1 VLSQLTLRFPKKLIE
16 RLKNRAATEN
26 TSVNAL
32 AERLMES
39 SLQDSAAGEEYLRL
53 VTDPD
58 EAVRQLYRQLILGQT
73 FGAAAPS
80 RDTLQFMV
88 ELAHQ
93 AYRRGQGQL
102 VSMSRLRVLLDMTFE
117 LLAWQVENGQPVDAP
132 YLKGIFGMT
141 GEDWRAESERFM
153 AGLTPAVT
161 QDYAEHL
168 LRPLASRAFDL
179 YALPDEAIATIFTR
193 SRLKAVFP
201 LCMYAR
207 DWSFSDLRRF
217 TDQVRPV
224 VPAARET
231 LQAGT
236 LRFEIR
242 ISGQE
247 PDSRPGEWYEMPRL
261 YLLVSG
267 QEFVM
272 PFGWAQ
278 FSELLRTLSVY
289 HHDPAV
295 LTQGFDGS
303 CVVFATRVTASQ
315 DVMLGLDAL
324 RVYLPEAGFAELA
337 RSLVTRCEHGQT
349 SQALEGLRCLYGDL

>member
-1 VLSQLTLRFPKKLIE
+1 VIE

-32 AERLMES
+32 AERLMEN
-39 SLQDSAAGEEYLRL
+39 SLQGSAASEEYLRL

-58 EAVRQLYRQLILGQT
+58 EALRQLYRQLILGQT
-73 FGAAAPS
+73 FGAADLS

-102 VSMSRLRVLLDMTFE
+102 VSMTRLRVLLDITSE
-117 LLAWQVENGQPVDAP
+117 LLAWQVENGLPVDAP
-132 YLKGIFGMT
+132 HLKGIFGMS
-141 GEDWRAESERFM
+141 GEDWRAESERFLTM
-153 AGLTPAVT
+153 LTPAIT

-168 LRPLASRAFDL
+168 LRPLASRAFNL
-179 YALPDEAIATIFTR
+179 YALPDEAIAAIFTR
-193 SRLKAVFP
+193 NRLKAVFP

-207 DWSFSDLRRF
+207 DWSFNDLRRF
-217 TDQVRPV
+217 TDQVRPMIH
-224 VPAARET
+224 AARET
-231 LQAGT
+231 LEAGT

-247 PDSRPGEWYEMPRL
+247 PDSRPGEWYETPRL

-272 PFGWAQ
+272 PFGWIQ

-289 HHDPAV
+289 HHHPAV

-303 CVVFATRVTASQ
+303 SVLFATRVTASQ

-324 RVYLPEAGFAELA
+324 RVYLPEAGFDTLVSQLTAAAETGTL
-337 RSLVTRCEHGQT
+337 SETLN
-349 SQALEGLRCLYGDL
+349 GLRCLYGDL